1 MPESLETI
9 HPTQVTGVLLTTN
22 RLSELGATA
31 SAQEATQSNLGVNTA
46 IPIGVVLPFASGTV
60 PQGWLLCAGQ
70 TVSRTTY
77 ADLFTVIG
85 TTYGAGDGSTTFD
98 LPDLRGRAVAGR
110 DNMNG
115 TAASRLGTTYF
126 GNNAQS
132 LGQTGGSESHLLTSA
147 QMPAHNHYVA
157 NSDATSAGSPTLS
170 NTQYVALNNNAGG
183 STSYI
188 LNGSSTA
195 ATIGKTSDTGNGSG
209 HANVQPTM
217 ILNYIIKAKFVSAV
231 AVP

>member
-1 MPESLETI
+1 MPLNTI
-9 HPTQVTGVLLTTN
+9 HESMLSGVLLAAN
-22 RLSELGATA
+22 NLSELGATA
-31 SAQEATQSNLGVNTA
+31 SAQEATQGNLGVNTA

-85 TTYGAGDGSTTFD
+85 TTYGSGDGSTTFG

-115 TAASRLGTTYF
+115 TAASRLSSTHF
-126 GNNAQS
+126 GANGQS
-132 LGQTGGSESHLLTSA
+132 LGQSGGAESHTLTSA
-147 QMPAHNHYVA
+147 QMPSHSHYVA
-157 NSDATSAGSPTLS
+157 NTDATTSGTPGVSGSQAVVIANDFGSSKNYTLHG
-170 NTQYVALNNNAGG
+170 T
-183 STSYI
+183 
-188 LNGSSTA
+188 STA
-195 ATIGKTSDTGNGSG
+195 ATVGQSSSTGSG
-209 HANVQPTM
+209 SAHSNMPPTF